1 MQGLTADL
9 VAALILLLLPI
20 VTAATGWGDFEWQVL
35 GFLVAKTGVV
45 TLFSYVMRTW
55 LDRSALPTPLP
66 PSDPGEPDQNVGRD
80 ELGTTSVLVALAY
93 VALGALASVLLFAVL
108 AIAGQL
114 T

>member
-1 MQGLTADL
+1 MTLAEYRLRNDARNRALRTFLQGLAADL

-66 PSDPGEPDQNVGRD
+66 PSDPGEPD
-80 ELGTTSVLVALAY
+80 AAP
-93 VALGALASVLLFAVL
+93 GA
-108 AIAGQL
+108 
-114 T
+114 